1 MPSHDALLDQI
12 AKAVEGAKT
21 EAGEVNAVIEK
32 LVLQGYLN
40 IPEATMVKA
49 KDGRTVRV
57 YLWEG
62 TPAGDFALIT
72 GPDVDGRVVSNE
84 ELQGICKVAREM
96 PQVLVEL
103 EAADPGIEQELE
115 ETIEKKARRME
126 FGEIKAPPKGKKKT
140 RVTFLAKVEAE
151 LDRLEDYLDT
161 GDGRSTRLVKS
172 LDKKIAEV
180 YWPSVEWRDRL
191 LPRFQNLQ
199 HRWEVQHSER
209 EVAKVPSTTGRGRP
223 KADREIYIN
232 MRFMDG
238 EERRK
243 FGTLKGAQRWAHEYF
258 HASPALIEGDT
269 ARNDDGGSLTVEGA
283 TLREIFPAYFTEQRK
298 IIEEEDPHPWAAHSL
313 TTAEIEEA
321 AYALGQAAY
330 HRAVEEDRSIAP
342 AQDPAFQPL
351 LQGSKEEDVLPAL
364 NAWTKGY
371 HDTLHES
378 TSGLIEE
385 LKAEH
390 EAPASEADMM
400 EKLKKALAEALPVE
414 EEEEYEYEEDPDI
427 PEGVQPGII
436 EESII
441 VEDVPERVLK
451 QAAPKSD
458 AEQMDK
464 LKDALAEAFDALD
477 L

>member
-1 MPSHDALLDQI
+1 MPSQDALLDQI

-84 ELQGICKVAREM
+84 ELQGICQVAREM

-103 EAADPGIEQELE
+103 EAADPGIEQDLE
-115 ETIEKKARRME
+115 ETIEKKARRLE
-126 FGEIKAPPKGKKKT
+126 LGEIKAPPKGKKKT
-140 RVTFLAKVEAE
+140 RVTFLAKVEGE
-151 LDRLEDYLDT
+151 LDRLEEYLDT
-161 GDGRSTRLVKS
+161 EDGRATRLAKS
-172 LDKKIAEV
+172 LEKKISEV

-191 LPRFQNLQ
+191 LPRFQSLKL
-199 HRWEVQHSER
+199 RWED
-209 EVAKVPSTTGRGRP
+209 AKAQEEAKAPPTTGRRGRP

-243 FGTLKGAQRWAHEYF
+243 FGTLKGAQRLAHEYF
-258 HASPALIEGDT
+258 GESPALIEGET

-283 TLREIFPAYFTEQRK
+283 TMREIFPAYYAEQRT
-298 IIEEEDPHPWAAHSL
+298 IIEEEW
-313 TTAEIEEA
+313 EE
-321 AYALGQAAY
+321 
-330 HRAVEEDRSIAP
+330 ETP
-342 AQDPAFQPL
+342 
-351 LQGSKEEDVLPAL
+351 
-364 NAWTKGY
+364 
-371 HDTLHES
+371 
-378 TSGLIEE
+378 
-385 LKAEH
+385 
-390 EAPASEADMM
+390 PASEADMM
-400 EKLKKALAEALPVE
+400 EKLKQALAEALPVE
-414 EEEEYEYEEDPDI
+414 EEEEEYEYDDDPDI

-436 EESII
+436 EESVI

-451 QAAPKSD
+451 ESAPASD
-458 AEQMDK
+458 AEQMQK
-464 LKDALAEAFDALD
+464 MKDALAEAFEALD